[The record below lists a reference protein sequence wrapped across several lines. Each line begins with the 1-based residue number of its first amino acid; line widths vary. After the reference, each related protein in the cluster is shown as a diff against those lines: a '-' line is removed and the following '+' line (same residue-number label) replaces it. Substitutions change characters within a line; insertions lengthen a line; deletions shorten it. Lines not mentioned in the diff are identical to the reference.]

1 MTEGGLQ
8 EATVFI
14 SDGIIES
21 VESGLVNRG
30 NLDVEDVGDAVIM
43 PGLID
48 SHVHIN
54 EPGRT
59 EWEGFDTATKAAA
72 AGGITTLVDMPL
84 NSSPVTT
91 TKEAFEVK
99 ISAARNN
106 IHVNCGFYGGI
117 IPDNGNQIE
126 ELIQSGVLGIKA
138 FLVHSGID
146 EFPNVGKENLRAA
159 MPIIKKYDLPLL
171 VHAELENNNL
181 GIANLD
187 ENPTSYQAFLGSRPK
202 EWEDNAIRM
211 MIELCEDTGCKVHIV
226 HLSSSNSVDPI
237 QQAKVR
243 GLPVST
249 ETCPHY
255 LVFNSE
261 NISDGATEYKCAP
274 PIRERDNN
282 ELLWQAIQDEIISF
296 IVTDHSPSIP
306 EMKELESGN
315 FKKAWGGIAG
325 LQFSLPAFWTEAYKR
340 GFTLNRLSE
349 LMSWNVAK
357 FLQLDQRKG
366 KLKEG
371 YDADLVIWNPEQ
383 EFKINEEMIKFR
395 HKVTPYLGMVMKGK
409 VLQTF
414 VNGFKV
420 FDNGNFTTLSKG
432 SIILKET

>member
-1 MTEGGLQ
+1 LTEGGLQ

-159 MPIIKKYDLPLL
+159 MPIIKKYDLPT
-171 VHAELENNNL
+171 HEFRQ
-181 GIANLD
+181 
-187 ENPTSYQAFLGSRPK
+187 S
-202 EWEDNAIRM
+202 
-211 MIELCEDTGCKVHIV
+211 
-226 HLSSSNSVDPI
+226 I
-237 QQAKVR
+237 QSK
-243 GLPVST
+243 S
-249 ETCPHY
+249 
-255 LVFNSE
+255 
-261 NISDGATEYKCAP
+261 
-274 PIRERDNN
+274 
-282 ELLWQAIQDEIISF
+282 SF
-296 IVTDHSPSIP
+296 ISLRPECGKAKLEACNTSP
-306 EMKELESGN
+306 
-315 FKKAWGGIAG
+315 
-325 LQFSLPAFWTEAYKR
+325 
-340 GFTLNRLSE
+340 GF
-349 LMSWNVAK
+349 
-357 FLQLDQRKG
+357 
-366 KLKEG
+366 
-371 YDADLVIWNPEQ
+371 
-383 EFKINEEMIKFR
+383 
-395 HKVTPYLGMVMKGK
+395 
-409 VLQTF
+409 
-414 VNGFKV
+414 FKV
-420 FDNGNFTTLSKG
+420 ARF
-432 SIILKET
+432 